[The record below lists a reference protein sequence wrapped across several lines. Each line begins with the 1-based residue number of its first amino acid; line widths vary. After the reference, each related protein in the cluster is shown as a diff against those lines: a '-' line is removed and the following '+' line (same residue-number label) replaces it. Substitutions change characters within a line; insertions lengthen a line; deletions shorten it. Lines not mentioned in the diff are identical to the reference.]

1 MYYQESMEYKVE
13 SIYHTKTRE
22 YLNEVFSSYN
32 NGKYRS
38 AMVMLYS
45 VVICDLIYKLQELSN
60 RYSDAVA
67 VSILEKIKEEQREN
81 SSNPI
86 WEITKRY

>member
-1 MYYQESMEYKVE
+1 
-13 SIYHTKTRE
+13 
-22 YLNEVFSSYN
+22 
-32 NGKYRS
+32 
-38 AMVMLYS
+38 MVMLYS